1 MSAAFYGALNAQR
14 EATEEEKS
22 KTDKSPGF
30 GTYIDVVAALVPAE
44 ILAANALL
52 ISLMVSTTEKDGKSV
67 TEVTDPGSMKLM
79 FVLSILLSVVLYVLG
94 DRTRARV
101 AARKRKEA
109 GEGEAKMVPWSG
121 WNYVR
126 ALIPAGAYVAWTML
140 QKSTAFDAIAPDM
153 SEAKR
158 AVIAVFGAIVLAA
171 IAKGLSDKADGSE
184 PPAGGKPDAP
194 GDPDPE
200 AAPPPTAEAIL
211 P

>member
-126 ALIPAGAYVAWTML
+126 ALIPAGAEINRLRRYCAGHERSQAGCHRGVRRDRLSRHSQGPERQSRRQRTP
-140 QKSTAFDAIAPDM
+140 SGGETGCSRRPRSRGRPAPY
-153 SEAKR
+153 R
-158 AVIAVFGAIVLAA
+158 
-171 IAKGLSDKADGSE
+171 
-184 PPAGGKPDAP
+184 
-194 GDPDPE
+194 
-200 AAPPPTAEAIL
+200 
-211 P
+211 